1 MILAILDDL
10 LFTSK
15 IRAIAARAGSPVQF
29 ARTLDAALE
38 HLRAAPPSLV
48 ILDLDNPRIDALRI
62 AAELGQGATR
72 SHIPSVAFVSHVRT
86 DLIAQARSAGID
98 HVLPRSAFVTRLPEL
113 LARQQPP
120 EDRTADTH
128 QDGE

>member
-15 IRAIAARAGSPVQF
+15 IRSIAAQAGAPVQF

-38 HLRAAPPSLV
+38 QLRTAAPDLA

-62 AAELGQGATR
+62 AAEVRGNETR
-72 SHIPSVAFVSHVRT
+72 PAIPAVAFVSHVRT
-86 DLIAQARSAGID
+86 DLIQQARAAGIAD
-98 HVLPRSAFVTRLPEL
+98 VLPRSAFVTKLAEI
-113 LARQQPP
+113 LARQ
-120 EDRTADTH
+120 
-128 QDGE
+128 